1 MVNWEP
7 SKDMD
12 WQSDAECAKYKN
24 KEKIEFFFSEDS
36 KEKAVAKSMC
46 AICPVRRDCLKWAL
60 ETSQIW
66 GIWGGKDEHEIR
78 RTLSVNAD
86 GAEIRRDRYPQCLFC
101 GATAK
106 RLEPVIADNPEGGRW
121 TTVRLVSCLDCGFT
135 WRSRTSSNAVTAYKN
150 MIAEKRLRK
159 ELEAIAAA
167 EAEQLKQDDDYDNR
181 LF

>member
-12 WQSDAECAKYKN
+12 WQLDAECAKYKN
-24 KEKIEFFFSEDS
+24 REKIEFFFSEEPR
-36 KEKAVAKSMC
+36 EKAVAKSLC
-46 AICPVRRDCLKWAL
+46 SICPVRKDCIKWAL
-60 ETSQIW
+60 ETAQIW

-106 RLEPVIADNPEGGRW
+106 KLQPIIANNPDGGRW
-121 TTVRLVSCLDCGFT
+121 TTVRLVNCTDCGFT
-135 WRSRTSSNAVTAYKN
+135 WRSRTSSNAVNAYKN
-150 MIAEKRLRK
+150 MVAERKMRK
-159 ELEAIAAA
+159 ELEALALT
-167 EAEQLKQDDDYDNR
+167 EAQQQDDHNDR

>member
-1 MVNWEP
+1 MLDWVP

-12 WQSDAECAKYKN
+12 WQSDAECAKNKN
-24 KEKIEFFFSEDS
+24 IEKVEFFFSEDP
-36 KEKAVAKSMC
+36 KEKAVARSIC
-46 AICPVRRDCLKWAL
+46 ALCPVRKDCIKWAL

-106 RLEPVIADNPEGGRW
+106 KLEPVIAENPDGGRW
-121 TTVRLVSCLDCGFT
+121 TTVRLVSCTDCGFT
-135 WRSRTSSNAVTAYKN
+135 WRSRTSANAVNAYKS
-150 MIAEKRLRK
+150 MIAEKKLRK
-159 ELEAIAAA
+159 ELEAVAAA
-167 EAEQLKQDDDYDNR
+167 EAAELEEDLDGR

>member
-1 MVNWEP
+1 MNSWTP

-12 WQSDAECAKYKN
+12 WQVGAECAKNKN
-24 KEKIEFFFSEDS
+24 REKIEFFFSEEP
-36 KEKAVAKSMC
+36 KEKAVARSMC
-46 AICPVRRDCLKWAL
+46 AICPVRKECIKWAL

-106 RLEPVIADNPEGGRW
+106 KLEPIIADNPDGGRW
-121 TTVRLVSCLDCGFT
+121 TTVRLVNCTDCGFT
-135 WRSRTSSNAVTAYKN
+135 WRSRTSSNAVNAYKS
-150 MIAEKRLRK
+150 MIAEKKLRK
-159 ELEAIAAA
+159 ELEAIAAVEAA
-167 EAEQLKQDDDYDNR
+167 ELDDDLDGR